1 MAVKQYTI
9 DEIAKLLGQNVS
21 LQNNGFNGSTT
32 AFDQYRNADNMLNYL
47 DSLED
52 IHDESSAE
60 KYNNFA
66 NQFNAEKSN
75 AVFNGVLAGVSGAS
89 SIISNAVRDSQ
100 INDTSMWENQI
111 ADRRNYGNLNYNS
124 YDQITNDI
132 ANRRNI
138 EQPTLEQ
145 IGKMSTGQQIGSV
158 ASSALSGATAGMQIG
173 GPWGAAIGGAIGIA
187 GGLLGVGANKR
198 NAEARQAYLASSTA
212 QANAISD
219 LNLAAA
225 HERIGDRE
233 NRYKMVRAVARGGRI
248 ERKRESIDDFAH
260 RVMRAP
266 GNRMLSRPGDMVRTY
281 EDGGVRI
288 KIRKR

>member
-1 MAVKQYTI
+1 MAAKQYTI
-9 DEIAKLLGQNVS
+9 DEIAKLLGQNVG

-47 DSLED
+47 DGLED
-52 IHDESSAE
+52 IHDKSNTE

-66 NQFNAEKSN
+66 NQFKAEKTN
-75 AVFNGVLAGVSGAS
+75 AMFNGALAGISGAS

-111 ADRRNYGNLNYNS
+111 ADRMNYGNLNYNS
-124 YDQITNDI
+124 YDQIANDM
-132 ANRRNI
+132 ANRRDI

-145 IGKMSTGQQIGSV
+145 IGKMSTGQKIGSV

-173 GPWGAAIGGAIGIA
+173 GPWGAAIGGAIGVA
-187 GGLLGVGANKR
+187 GGLLGVGANKK

-233 NRYKMVRAVARGGRI
+233 NRYKMARVVARGGKIQR
-248 ERKRESIDDFAH
+248 RRESIDEFAT

-266 GNRMLSRPGDMVRTY
+266 SNRILSRPGDMVRTY